1 MLACLFGRMDDRA
14 ADPLGSLTSGGGL
27 SLGPHHPLSAGRSAT
42 NAPEPREE
50 STAML
55 TDFEGKVAVVTGAA
69 SGIGAAL
76 AEGFAAKGMRV
87 VAADIDVVGAKATA
101 EKIGEAAHAIHVD
114 VADPD
119 SVASLADE
127 SFERFGQVDVLFNNA
142 GVFQGG
148 LAWERSLEDWHWTFG
163 VNVFG
168 IIHAIKHFVPRMIA
182 QGTDGHIVNT
192 ASVAA
197 FVAGPTSGPYVVSKC
212 AAFSLSESLALDL
225 GAVGS
230 KIGASVLTPST
241 IDTGIAQTARV
252 RQDQFGVDDT
262 PDGKIVVEHLQKQLN
277 TGIPPS
283 DVIDPVLNGIRTG
296 EFLIPTKPSYA
307 AQIRNRYEA
316 LLERRVPGMTE
327 VD

>member
-1 MLACLFGRMDDRA
+1 
-14 ADPLGSLTSGGGL
+14 
-27 SLGPHHPLSAGRSAT
+27 
-42 NAPEPREE
+42 
-50 STAML
+50 ML
-55 TDFEGKVAVVTGAA
+55 TNFEGKVAVVTGAA

-76 AEGFAAKGMRV
+76 AQGFADKGMKV
-87 VAADIDVVGAKATA
+87 VAADIDAKSAEATA
-101 EKIGEAAHAIHVD
+101 QRIGEAAIAVAVD

-119 SVASLADE
+119 SVAALADR
-127 SFERFGQVDVLFNNA
+127 SFDHFGQVDVLFNNA

-148 LAWERSLEDWHWTFG
+148 LSWERSLEDWHWAFG

-168 IIHAIKHFVPRMIA
+168 IIHAIKYFVPRMIA
-182 QGTDGHIVNT
+182 QDTEGHIVNT
-192 ASVAA
+192 SSVAA

-252 RQDQFGVDDT
+252 RPDAFGVDNT
-262 PDGKIVVEHLQKQLN
+262 PDGKVVVEHLQQQLN
-277 TGIPPS
+277 TGIAPS
-283 DVIDPVLNGIRTG
+283 EVIAPVLNGIETG

-316 LLERRVPGMTE
+316 LLERRIPGLTE

>member
-1 MLACLFGRMDDRA
+1 
-14 ADPLGSLTSGGGL
+14 
-27 SLGPHHPLSAGRSAT
+27 
-42 NAPEPREE
+42 
-50 STAML
+50 ML
-55 TDFEGKVAVVTGAA
+55 TDFENKVAVVTGAA

-76 AEGFAAKGMRV
+76 VEGFAAEGMRV
-87 VAADIDVVGAKATA
+87 VAADIDLAGAQATA
-101 EKIGEAAHAIHVD
+101 EKVGDKALALPVD
-114 VADPD
+114 VADPT
-119 SVASLADE
+119 SVAALADK
-127 SFERFGQVDVLFNNA
+127 SFDHFGQVDVLFNNA

-168 IIHAIKHFVPRMIA
+168 IIHGIKYFVPRMIA

-230 KIGASVLTPST
+230 RIGASVLTPSS

-252 RQDQFGVDDT
+252 RPDAFGKDDT
-262 PDGKIVVEHLQKQLN
+262 PDGKIVAEHLQKQVS
-277 TGIPPS
+277 TGIPAS
-283 DVIDPVLNGIRTG
+283 DVIAPVIGGIRSG
-296 EFLIPTKPSYA
+296 EFLIPTKPSYR
-307 AQIRNRYEA
+307 AQLRNRYEA
-316 LLERRVPGMTE
+316 LLERQIPGLTD

>member
-1 MLACLFGRMDDRA
+1 
-14 ADPLGSLTSGGGL
+14 
-27 SLGPHHPLSAGRSAT
+27 
-42 NAPEPREE
+42 
-50 STAML
+50 ML
-55 TDFEGKVAVVTGAA
+55 TEFKDKVAVVTGAA

-76 AEGFAAKGMRV
+76 AEAFAAEGMNV
-87 VAADIDVVGAKATA
+87 VAADIDATGAKATA
-101 EKIGEAAHAIHVD
+101 ERIGGAAISVAVD
-114 VADPD
+114 VADPS
-119 SVASLADE
+119 SVEALADKA
-127 SFERFGQVDVLFNNA
+127 FGHFGQVDVLFNNA

-168 IIHAIKHFVPRMIA
+168 IVHGIKYFVPRMIA

-197 FVAGPTSGPYVVSKC
+197 FVAGATSGPYVVSKC

-252 RQDQFGVDDT
+252 RPDSFGTDET
-262 PDGKIVVEHLQKQLN
+262 PDGKIVVDFLQKQLN

-283 DVIDPVLNGIRTG
+283 DVVAPVLNGIRTG

-316 LLERRVPGMTE
+316 LIERQLPGPVE

>member
-1 MLACLFGRMDDRA
+1 MLAEL
-14 ADPLGSLTSGGGL
+14 
-27 SLGPHHPLSAGRSAT
+27 
-42 NAPEPREE
+42 
-50 STAML
+50 
-55 TDFEGKVAVVTGAA
+55 EGKVAVVTGAA

-76 AEGFAAKGMRV
+76 AEGFAAQGMRV
-87 VAADIDVVGAKATA
+87 VASDIDLAGAQATA
-101 EKIGEAAHAIHVD
+101 KKIGEAAHAVRVD
-114 VADPD
+114 VAEAA
-119 SVASLADE
+119 SVAALADE

-168 IIHAIKHFVPRMIA
+168 IIHAIKYFVPRMIA

-225 GAVGS
+225 AAVGS
-230 KIGASVLTPST
+230 RIGASVLTPST

-252 RQDQFGVDDT
+252 RPDAYGVDAT
-262 PDGKIVVEHLQKQLN
+262 PDGKIVVEHLQKQLH
-277 TGIPPS
+277 TGIPAS
-283 DVIDPVLNGIRTG
+283 DVVAPVLAGIRSG

-307 AQIRNRYEA
+307 RQIRNRYEA
-316 LLERRVPGMTE
+316 LLERRVPGPTE

>member
-1 MLACLFGRMDDRA
+1 MLK
-14 ADPLGSLTSGGGL
+14 
-27 SLGPHHPLSAGRSAT
+27 
-42 NAPEPREE
+42 E
-50 STAML
+50 
-55 TDFEGKVAVVTGAA
+55 FEGKVAVVTGAA

-76 AEGFAAKGMRV
+76 VQGFVDQGMKV
-87 VAADIDVVGAKATA
+87 VAADIDLRGAKATA
-101 EKIGEAAHAIHVD
+101 EKIAGHSPVVHALRVD
-114 VADPD
+114 VADPT
-119 SVASLADE
+119 SVAALADE

-168 IIHAIKHFVPRMIA
+168 IIHGIKYFVPRMIA
-182 QGTDGHIVNT
+182 QGTDGHVVNT

-197 FVAGPTSGPYVVSKC
+197 FVAGATSGPYVVSKC

-252 RQDQFGVDDT
+252 RQEAYGTDDT
-262 PDGKIVVEHLQKQLN
+262 PDGKVVAEYLQKQLD

-283 DVIDPVLNGIRTG
+283 EVVEPVLNGIRTG
-296 EFLIPTKPSYA
+296 EFLIPTKPSYK

-316 LLERRVPGMTE
+316 LLERRIPGPTE

>member
-1 MLACLFGRMDDRA
+1 
-14 ADPLGSLTSGGGL
+14 
-27 SLGPHHPLSAGRSAT
+27 
-42 NAPEPREE
+42 
-50 STAML
+50 ML

-76 AEGFAAKGMRV
+76 AAGFAAEGMKV
-87 VAADIDVVGAKATA
+87 VAADIDAAGAKTVAK
-101 EKIGEAAHAIHVD
+101 KIGKAAHAVRVD
-114 VADPD
+114 VADPT
-119 SVASLADE
+119 SVAALADE

-168 IIHAIKHFVPRMIA
+168 IIHAIKYFVPRMIA
-182 QGTDGHIVNT
+182 QGTPGHIVNT

-225 GAVGS
+225 AAVGS
-230 KIGASVLTPST
+230 KIGASVLTPSA
-241 IDTGIAQTARV
+241 IATGIAQTARV
-252 RQDQFGVDDT
+252 RPDEYGTDNT
-262 PDGKIVVEHLQKQLN
+262 PDGKIVVEHLQRQLS

-283 DVIDPVLNGIRTG
+283 DVIAPVLAGIRSG

-316 LLERRVPGMTE
+316 LLERRLPGPTD

>member
-1 MLACLFGRMDDRA
+1 
-14 ADPLGSLTSGGGL
+14 
-27 SLGPHHPLSAGRSAT
+27 
-42 NAPEPREE
+42 
-50 STAML
+50 ML
-55 TDFEGKVAVVTGAA
+55 TELNGKVAVVTGAA

-76 AEGFAAKGMRV
+76 AGGFAAEGMRV
-87 VAADIDVVGAKATA
+87 VCADIDASGAKAIA
-101 EKIGEAAHAIHVD
+101 EKIGSEAIAVAVD
-114 VADPD
+114 VADPT
-119 SVASLADE
+119 SVEALADRA
-127 SFERFGQVDVLFNNA
+127 FDHFGQVDVLFNNA

-168 IIHAIKHFVPRMIA
+168 IIHGIKYFVPRMIA
-182 QGTDGHIVNT
+182 QGTEGHIVNT

-197 FVAGPTSGPYVVSKC
+197 FVAGATSGPYVVSKC

-225 GAVGS
+225 AAVNS
-230 KIGASVLTPST
+230 KIGASVLTPSS

-252 RQDQFGVDDT
+252 RPESFGTDET
-262 PDGKIVVEHLQKQLN
+262 PDGKIVVEFLQKQLD
-277 TGIPPS
+277 TGIAPS
-283 DVIDPVLNGIRTG
+283 EVIAPVLRGIRSG

-316 LLERRVPGMTE
+316 LLDRRVPGPVE